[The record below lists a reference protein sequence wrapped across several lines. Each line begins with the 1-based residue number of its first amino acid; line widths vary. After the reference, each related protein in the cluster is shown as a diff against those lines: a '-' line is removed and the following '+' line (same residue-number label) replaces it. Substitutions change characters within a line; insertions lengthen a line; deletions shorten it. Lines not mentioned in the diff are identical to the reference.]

1 MKHLLPMSLKQL
13 NHLDVLRRAERSEI
27 TQCKAAAML
36 AVTDRTIRRQLVR
49 LQTEGPGFLQH
60 GLKDRPSHNKIPE
73 IEKRKIEQLLRA
85 RYADF
90 GPTFAAEKLREEHDI
105 DRDPKTIRLIQVRLG
120 LFTPRKALKKAEHR
134 FWRIRRSIFGEMA
147 QFDGSYHPWL
157 EDRLLDTNG
166 QPAELCLL
174 LSVDDATGNILDA
187 QFADHE
193 GVLPVMG
200 FWLSY
205 AHIYGIPKA
214 VYLDR
219 FSTYSMNMKLAAE
232 NPDTLTQFERA
243 AKEVGMEVIHAYS
256 PQAKGRVENKFGTL
270 QDRLV
275 KEMRLKY
282 ICTVKEANLFLRQTF
297 IPSYNQK
304 FGKPAAKPGDLHR
317 QPAKRELTD
326 ILPFIFCRREKR
338 TIQNDFTLPYKKVRL
353 QLLPTPKLAMRPK
366 EQVEVHE
373 LPNGSLKLFVRGKQ
387 ANFHPIH
394 EPHTNIKRI
403 AAPQTLITSKTGHF
417 NFRQNRTF

>member
-27 TQCKAAAML
+27 TQRRAAIML

-49 LQTEGPGFLQH
+49 LQAEGPGFLQH
-60 GLKDRPSHNKIPE
+60 GLNGQPSHNQIPE
-73 IEKRKIEQLLRA
+73 TEKRKIEQLLRA

-90 GPTFAAEKLREEHDI
+90 GPTFAAEKLREEHEI
-105 DRDPKTIRLIQVRLG
+105 NHDPKTIRLIQVRLG
-120 LFTPRKALKKAEHR
+120 LWTPRKTLKKTEHR
-134 FWRIRRSIFGEMA
+134 FWRVRRGTFGEMA

-157 EDRLLDTNG
+157 ENRLLDAHRR
-166 QPAELCLL
+166 PAELCLL
-174 LSVDDATGNILDA
+174 LAVDDATGNILDA

-205 AHIYGIPKA
+205 AHIHGIPKA

-243 AKEVGMEVIHAYS
+243 AKEVDLEVIHAHS
-256 PQAKGRVENKFGTL
+256 PQAKGRVENAFGTL

-275 KEMRLKY
+275 KEMRLKN
-282 ICTVKEANLFLRQTF
+282 ICTVKEANLFLRKIF

-304 FGKPAAKPGDLHR
+304 FGHPAAKPGDLHR
-317 QPAKRELTD
+317 KPTKRELVD

-338 TIQNDFTLPYKKVRL
+338 TIQNDFTFPYKKMRL
-353 QLLPTPKLAMRPK
+353 QLLPTPRLAMRPK

-373 LPNGSLKLFVRGKQ
+373 LPNGSLKVFVRGKQ
-387 ANFHPIH
+387 ANFHSIY
-394 EPHTNIKRI
+394 EPCANIKRI
-403 AAPQTLITSKTGHF
+403 AVPQTLIASKTGHF
-417 NFRQNRTF
+417 NFLQNRTF

>member
-27 TQCKAAAML
+27 TQCQAAAML
-36 AVTDRTIRRQLVR
+36 AITDRTIRRQLVR
-49 LQTEGPGFLQH
+49 LKTEGPAFLQH
-60 GLKDRPSHNKIPE
+60 GLKGYLSHNKMPE
-73 IEKRKIEQLLRA
+73 TERQKIEKLLRT

-90 GPTFAAEKLREEHDI
+90 GPTFAAEKLREEHAI
-105 DRDPKTIRLIQVRLG
+105 NRDPKTIGLIQARLG
-120 LFTPRKALKKAEHR
+120 LFTPCKRLKKAEHR
-134 FWRIRRSIFGEMA
+134 LWRTRRSIFGEMV

-157 EDRLLDTNG
+157 EGRLLDTNG
-166 QPAELCLL
+166 HPAKLCLL
-174 LSVDDATGNILDA
+174 LAVDDATGNILDA

-205 AHIYGIPKA
+205 AHIHGIPKA

-243 AKEVGMEVIHAYS
+243 AKEAGLEVIHAYS
-256 PQAKGRVENKFGTL
+256 PQAKGRVENAFGTL

-275 KEMRLKY
+275 KEMRLKN
-282 ICTVKEANLFLRQTF
+282 ICDAKEANLFLRQTF

-304 FGKPAAKPGDLHR
+304 FGKAAAKPGNLHR
-317 QPAKRELTD
+317 QPGEQELID

-338 TIQNDFTLPYKKVRL
+338 TIQNDFTFPYKKTRL
-353 QLLPTPKLAMRPK
+353 QLLPTPRLAMRPK

-373 LPNGSLKLFVRGKQ
+373 LPNGSLKVLVRGRQ
-387 ANFHPIH
+387 ANFHPIL
-394 EPHTNIKRI
+394 EPHTDIKNITV
-403 AAPQTLITSKTGHF
+403 PSTLITSKTGHF

>member
-13 NHLDVLRRAERSEI
+13 NHLDVLRRVERSEI
-27 TQCKAAAML
+27 TQSKAATML
-36 AVTDRTIRRQLVR
+36 HITDRTIRRQLVR
-49 LQTEGPGFLQH
+49 LKTKGPGFLQH
-60 GLKDRPSHNKIPE
+60 GLKGQPSHNKLPE
-73 IEKRKIEQLLRA
+73 IEKRKIEQLLRT

-90 GPTFAAEKLREEHDI
+90 GPTFAAEKLREFHGI
-105 DRDPKTIRLIQVRLG
+105 TRDPKTIRNIQIRLG
-120 LFTPRKALKKAEHR
+120 LFTPRRASKKVMHR
-134 FWRIRRSIFGEMA
+134 FWRVRRSTFGEMA

-174 LSVDDATGNILDA
+174 LAVDDATGNILDA
-187 QFADHE
+187 QFAAHE

-205 AHIYGIPKA
+205 AYIHGIPKA

-243 AKEVGMEVIHAYS
+243 AKETGIEVIHAYS

-275 KEMRLKY
+275 KEMRLKN
-282 ICTVKEANLFLRQTF
+282 ICTVKEANLFLRKTF
-297 IPSYNQK
+297 IPSYNRK
-304 FGKPAAKPGDLHR
+304 FGKPAANLGDLHR
-317 QPAKRELTD
+317 KPTERELAD

-338 TIQNDFTLPYKKVRL
+338 TIQNDFTLPYKKTRL
-353 QLLPTPKLAMRPK
+353 QLLPTPRLAMRPK

-373 LPNGSLKLFVRGKQ
+373 LPNGSLKLFVRGKP
-387 ANFHPIH
+387 ANFHPIKQRCVN
-394 EPHTNIKRI
+394 TKRI
-403 AAPQTLITSKTGHF
+403 TVSQTLITSKTGHF